1 MRVLTVIR
9 KQRRLAS
16 LFFFSLALLGAA
28 PALHAEVLN
37 RIILRVNDRI
47 ATLHDYEMRRDATLA
62 DIQRRAQDPQ
72 ERQRMMA
79 QAGEMTYAAMFRE
92 LLLESRADQLGIG
105 ISEAQVDAAIS
116 RVRENFN
123 IKTEEEMTAA
133 LASSGMTMEQLREQ
147 IRSQQR
153 LDEARRRD
161 IEARVDLEEEDLR
174 RYYRKNLEQFRQPE
188 QLQLREVVVLE
199 EGGASAEERARIAA
213 EIRSQVAGGAS
224 LALAVAAQA
233 QQGATSNVIELGWV
247 SPGDLDKS
255 LETAVW
261 SLPKGSLS
269 EPVAAR
275 GGLHLVQ
282 VIDRRE
288 SRVQPFAEV
297 SAAIEQ
303 RERERVFR
311 EEFSKYM
318 AELEQ
323 KALIVANPPSEAAGF
338 RRLLATEE
346 AAAGGEDGGLPEET
360 GRTPPIAPPSPTEP
374 ASPATSP
381 PPGGQ
386 PGTLPTPKPVDPN
399 PAPTEVRPPSPPPPS
414 N

>member
-1 MRVLTVIR
+1 
-9 KQRRLAS
+9 
-16 LFFFSLALLGAA
+16 
-28 PALHAEVLN
+28 
-37 RIILRVNDRI
+37 I
-47 ATLHDYEMRRDATLA
+47 ATLHDYQMRREATVA
-62 DIQRRAQDPQ
+62 DLQRRVQDPQ
-72 ERQRMMA
+72 ERQRLAA

-105 ISEAQVDAAIS
+105 ISEAQVDAAIG

-123 IKTEEEMTAA
+123 LKTEEELQAA

-161 IEARVDLEEEDLR
+161 IEARVQIEEEDLR

-199 EGGASAEERARIAA
+199 EGGAPAEERARIAA
-213 EIRSQVAGGAS
+213 EIRAKVAGGAS
-224 LALAVAAQA
+224 LADAIAGHAPT
-233 QQGATSNVIELGWV
+233 GATSNVIELGWV

-261 SLPKGSLS
+261 TLQKGAIS

-288 SRVQPFAEV
+288 SRVSPFAEV
-297 SAAIEQ
+297 SAAIAN

-323 KALIVANPPSEAAGF
+323 KALIVANPPTEAAGF

-346 AAAGGEDGGLPEET
+346 AAAEAIEGLPEDT
-360 GRTPPIAPPSPTEP
+360 GSTPPDVAPPTGSLP

-386 PGTLPTPKPVDPN
+386 PGSLPTPKPVDPN
-399 PAPTEVRPPSPPPPS
+399 PAPTEVPPPSPPPPG